1 MGVRRIGEGPLR
13 SGPSGGENR
22 AGCQESIEYN
32 WSRRPLKSEVKAKPR
47 PAPDGGELN
56 LEL

>member
-1 MGVRRIGEGPLR
+1 MGVRRIGKGPLR
-13 SGPSGGENR
+13 SGPSGGANR
-22 AGCQESIEYN
+22 SGCQESKIYK

-47 PAPDGGELN
+47 PAPDVRELN